1 MEQRAGRVAA
11 TEAEIDNILAHTKNI
26 AIVGLSKDPSK
37 TSHRIASYLQDA
49 GYRIIPVNPN
59 ASGTILDEQVYH
71 RLSDV
76 PDPLDLVD
84 VFRPASDALEIARET
99 AKRGVPTI
107 WFQLDC
113 ASGEA
118 VKEGV
123 NEGLCVIQNRCLMV
137 EHRRYA
143 HGSGR

>member
-1 MEQRAGRVAA
+1 MEQRAGWVAA
-11 TEAEIDNILAHTKNI
+11 TEAEIDQILAKAKNI
-26 AIVGLSKDPSK
+26 AIVGLSKDPGKASY
-37 TSHRIASYLQDA
+37 RIASYLQDA

-59 ASGTILDEQVYH
+59 AEGAILGEQVYH
-71 RLSDV
+71 SLSEV
-76 PDPLDLVD
+76 PGPIDLVD
-84 VFRPASDALEIARET
+84 VFRPARDALEIARET

-107 WFQLDC
+107 WYQLEC

-118 VKEGV
+118 VKEAV

-143 HGSGR
+143 HGRGR